1 MSEIKVVS
9 LSYELRKGGPKGE
22 IVESVESDKPV
33 QFLVGAGRLIPRFED
48 NVKGLANDEAFEFTV
63 KSDEAYGPVNEKAV
77 VDLPKDIF
85 MVDGQLAE
93 DLLEVGK
100 VLNMQDQEG
109 NPHRGQVMEVGEESV
124 KMDFN
129 HPLAG
134 MDLHFK
140 GKVLDSREATP
151 EEISHGHVHTG
162 KDGH

>member
-9 LSYELRKGGPKGE
+9 LSYELRKGGPEGE
-22 IVESVESDKPV
+22 IVESVESNKPV
-33 QFLVGAGRLIPRFED
+33 QFLVGAGRLIPRFEE
-48 NVKGLANDEAFEFTV
+48 NVISLANDEGFEFTV

-100 VLNMQDQEG
+100 ILNMQDQEG
-109 NPHRGQVMEVGEESV
+109 NPHRGQVKEIGEETV

-162 KDGH
+162 QDGH

>member
-22 IVESVESDKPV
+22 IIESVEAGSPA
-33 QFLVGAGRLIPRFED
+33 QFLVGAGRLIPLFEEQ
-48 NVKGLANDEAFEFTV
+48 VKDLGNNENFEFTV
-63 KSDEAYGPVNEKAV
+63 KAQEAYGPVNEKAV
-77 VDLPKDIF
+77 VDLPKNIF
-85 MVDGQLAE
+85 MVDGKLAD

-100 VLNMQDQEG
+100 VLNMEDQEG
-109 NPHRGQVMEVGEESV
+109 NPHRGQVKEIGQDTV

-134 MDLHFK
+134 IDLHFK
-140 GKVLDSREATP
+140 GTVLDSRDATS
-151 EEISHGHVHTG
+151 EEIAHGHVHTG

>member
-22 IVESVESDKPV
+22 VVESVASDKPV
-33 QFLVGAGRLIPRFED
+33 EFLVGAGRLIPRFEE
-48 NVKGLANDEAFEFTV
+48 NVQGLSNDEGFEFTV
-63 KSDEAYGPVNEKAV
+63 NADEAYGPVNEKAV

-85 MVDGQLAE
+85 MMDGQLAD
-93 DLLEVGK
+93 DLLVVGK
-100 VLNMQDQEG
+100 ILNMQDQEG
-109 NPHRGQVMEVGEESV
+109 NPHRGQVMEIGEETV

-140 GKVLDSREATP
+140 GKVVDSREATA

-162 KDGH
+162 EGGH